1 MTDREL
7 LDKAARAAGPLAAIG
22 ALAYAEHSA
31 WINRNKARNA
41 LRSFYSDYRSLTG
54 EWFDRGDAIDGGD
67 EDGDVPKF
75 DKLKADLKDAQ
86 RKLSTTRSATR
97 RAIVRAAAAIGSA
110 HEAQ

>member
-1 MTDREL
+1 MSTREL
-7 LDKAARAAGPLAAIG
+7 LEKAAKAAGPLAAIG
-22 ALAYAEHSA
+22 ALAYAEHAA

-75 DKLKADLKDAQ
+75 DKLQADLKNAQ
-86 RKLSTTRSATR
+86 RKLSTARSATR